1 MGLVVGLVVGLDV
14 GLEFGLEGGLVGGL
28 GRAKQ
33 ASDSLTMASNTIVN
47 IPEKCMITCAPP
59 GGD

>member
-1 MGLVVGLVVGLDV
+1 MGLVVGLDV
-14 GLEFGLEGGLVGGL
+14 GLEGGLGGGRVGSV